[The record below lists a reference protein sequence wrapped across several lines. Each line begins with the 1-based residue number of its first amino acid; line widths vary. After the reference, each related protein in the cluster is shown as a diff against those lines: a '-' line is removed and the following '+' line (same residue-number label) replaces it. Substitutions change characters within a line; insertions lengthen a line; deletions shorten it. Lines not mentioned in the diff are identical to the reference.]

1 MDEAARCL
9 CFVPLIV
16 ALRISFVLSLAVS
29 RSTHGCV
36 SFYRWRFRS
45 TDGCVFLSMTV
56 FRSADE
62 CVSFYYWLC
71 FVLPMAAFRSVVG
84 CVLFCRWLYFD
95 LLMVVFHSTD
105 GRFVLLMG
113 VVRSND
119 VDIWFTG

>member
-1 MDEAARCL
+1 MNV
-9 CFVPLIV
+9 F
-16 ALRISFVLSLAVS
+16 
-29 RSTHGCV
+29 RSIIGCV
-36 SFYRWRFRS
+36 SFYRWLRF
-45 TDGCVFLSMTV
+45 VLLMVV
-56 FRSADE
+56 FRSI
-62 CVSFYYWLC
+62 
-71 FVLPMAAFRSVVG
+71 VG